1 MANVTYTVPNKNG
14 SYDGDMV
21 VKQYNSVT
29 INAGDTVTVDQP
41 CRGLFIYCKGDMTI
55 NGTLS
60 MSARGA
66 AANPTSSGGS
76 DNNAV
81 GTSGLQYGFFD
92 GSSTDTLTMNGT
104 TFNGCGTTARTVIA
118 NALSG
123 SGTGYK
129 VHSIPRT
136 ASSGSARPS
145 VASSGTRENL
155 ADIRGGEGSYGA
167 IHFGGGGAGGQAY
180 ANTYGRGGAGG
191 NSTCFSAGSGGGGGA
206 GGGAGNSAHNG
217 QPADSYGGAGGAGG
231 SHEESGGSRPKG
243 TGGAGNPGG
252 ADGALGTGG
261 NNDAGVG
268 TGGLIILVVGGNLTI
283 GSSGKIMANGTRGGD
298 NSVTG
303 DNSSMGAGSG
313 GGHIVIVCKG
323 TVTANS
329 STISAGQYVGN
340 AGSQVGSS
348 GTYGETD
355 YNIVAWGGRGGKNPD
370 ATECPVQHM
379 YTGTTLT
386 RQGGAGGRGLISIYS
401 AA

>member
-76 DNNAV
+76 DSNAV
-81 GTSGLQYGFFD
+81 GASGLQYGFFD
-92 GSSTDTLTMNGT
+92 GSSTDSLTMDGT
-104 TFNGCGTTARTVIA
+104 TFNGCGTAVRSAIA
-118 NALSG
+118 NALDG
-123 SGTGYK
+123 SGTSYK
-129 VHSIPRT
+129 VHAIPRT
-136 ASSGSARPS
+136 AGSGSPRPS
-145 VASSGTRENL
+145 VAANGTAENP

-180 ANTYGRGGAGG
+180 ETYNGQGGTGG
-191 NSTCFSAGSGGGGGA
+191 NSTCFSGGSGGGGAA
-206 GGGAGNSAHNG
+206 GGGA
-217 QPADSYGGAGGAGG
+217 ADSGHRGNDANAYAGVGGTGGN
-231 SHEESGGSRPKG
+231 HNESGGSRPKG

-252 ADGALGTGG
+252 ADGSVGNEG
-261 NNDAGVG
+261 NNDAGDG
-268 TGGLIILVVGGNLTI
+268 TGGLIILVVGGDLTI
-283 GSSGKIMANGTRGGD
+283 GSSGIIMANGTRGGD
-298 NSVTG
+298 STSSA
-303 DNSSMGAGSG
+303 DNSSMGGGSG
-313 GGHIVIVCKG
+313 GGHIVIICKG
-323 TVTANS
+323 TVTANG
-329 STISAGQYVGN
+329 STISVGQYVGN

-348 GTYGETD
+348 GTWGDTN
-355 YNIVAWGGRGGKNPD
+355 YNIVAWGGRGGKNPSGD
-370 ATECPVQHM
+370 VPVQHM
-379 YTGTTLT
+379 YTGTSLT

>member
-60 MSARGA
+60 MSGRGA

-92 GSSTDTLTMNGT
+92 GSSTDSLTMNGT
-104 TFNGCGTTARTVIA
+104 TFNGCGTDVRTAIA
-118 NALSG
+118 NALNG

-136 ASSGSARPS
+136 AGSGSPRPS
-145 VASSGTRENL
+145 VSSHSVKENP

-180 ANTYGRGGAGG
+180 ETYNGQGGTGG
-191 NSTCFSAGSGGGGGA
+191 NSTCFSGGSGGGGAA
-206 GGGAGNSAHNG
+206 GGGAASSGHRGNDANN
-217 QPADSYGGAGGAGG
+217 YGGVGGTGG
-231 SHEESGGSRPKG
+231 NHIESSSRPKG

-252 ADGALGTGG
+252 ADGSVGTDG
-261 NNDAGVG
+261 NNDAGDG
-268 TGGLIILVVGGNLTI
+268 TGGLIILVVGGDLTI
-283 GSSGKIMANGTRGGD
+283 GSSGKILANGTRGGD
-298 NSVTG
+298 SSATG
-303 DNSSMGAGSG
+303 DNSSMGGGSG
-313 GGHIVIVCKG
+313 GGHIVIICKG
-323 TVTANS
+323 TVTANG

-340 AGSQVGSS
+340 AGSTVGSA
-348 GTYGETD
+348 GTYGEQD
-355 YNIVAWGGRGGKNPD
+355 YNITVWGGRGGKNPGTD
-370 ATECPVQHM
+370 CPVQHM
-379 YTGTTLT
+379 YTGTSLT